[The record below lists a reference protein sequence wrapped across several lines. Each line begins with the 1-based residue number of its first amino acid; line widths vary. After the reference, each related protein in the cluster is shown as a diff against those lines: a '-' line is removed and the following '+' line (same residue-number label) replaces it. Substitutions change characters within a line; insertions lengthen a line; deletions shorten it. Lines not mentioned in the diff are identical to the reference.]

1 VIVLP
6 FLFEGGDALFT
17 DDEIYLGYACADK
30 EDKVA
35 LAQKTLGEKRVV
47 ILGDKDVSSPFP
59 HLDSAVVFASN
70 EVALVSNPKR
80 LFDILSSLSRDE
92 LREWQQRFARKLQD
106 REKHSAPGK
115 TTTQISGEIIRDIGF
130 VNSPGKYGYDAI
142 RRGLERE
149 TRMMDKI
156 KEQLEAEGKR
166 VVELPGM
173 TVMGFP
179 FSPVNSLIDSWKDE
193 GKTKRRIFLATF
205 GLEKLDSEVLANLN
219 ESGLFTSV
227 VPIEVGW
234 ELALSRGGIRC
245 VVNAL
250 RRPD

>member
-234 ELALSRGGIRC
+234 ES
-245 VVNAL
+245 
-250 RRPD
+250 